1 MGKKFEA
8 RLWVN
13 HQPIE
18 MNAFTEEFLA
28 RVALGMVSSLKGGEN
43 VRELEIY
50 LQEGE
55 VGVVA
60 DGRDL
65 PLTPFPKDVIS
76 STLIGLISSL
86 KGIRR
91 VESFTVRVK
100 LA

>member
-1 MGKKFEA
+1 MKFEA
-8 RLWVN
+8 GLWVN

-28 RVALGMVSSLKGGEN
+28 RVALAMVSSLKGGEN
-43 VRELEIY
+43 VQELEIY

-65 PLTPFPKDVIS
+65 SLTPFPKDIIS
-76 STLIGLISSL
+76 HTLIGLFSSL
-86 KGIRR
+86 KGIKR

-100 LA
+100 LV